1 MRKEIILC
9 DRCKAEIHYPTR
21 RKMYLS
27 AVGKEGGFDLCDK
40 CHDKLEKWFYNR
52 KEFEENEKK

>member
-9 DRCKAEIHYPTR
+9 DRCKTEIHYPTR

-27 AVGKEGGFDLCDK
+27 AVGKEGGFDLCDN
-40 CHDKLEKWFYNR
+40 CHDKLEKMVLQ
-52 KEFEENEKK
+52 